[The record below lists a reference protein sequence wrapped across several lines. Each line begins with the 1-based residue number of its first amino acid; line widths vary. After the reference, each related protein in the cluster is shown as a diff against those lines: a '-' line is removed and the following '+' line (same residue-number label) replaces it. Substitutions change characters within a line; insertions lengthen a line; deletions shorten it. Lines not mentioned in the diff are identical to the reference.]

1 MAHEFFFFF
10 KNKMAHELNVT
21 LGINDIFWPY
31 NNNNNNNN
39 NPFGHCEHAKDEMNG
54 RQEKTNRNHK
64 SYIISIRNSKV
75 KNENKTFRWRKGLW
89 QNQVLVLHV

>member
-1 MAHEFFFFF
+1 MAHEF
-10 KNKMAHELNVT
+10 T

-39 NPFGHCEHAKDEMNG
+39 PFGYCEHAKDEMNG
-54 RQEKTNRNHK
+54 RYEKTNRNHK

-75 KNENKTFRWRKGLW
+75 KNENKTFRWRKGPW
-89 QNQVLVLHV
+89 QINQVLVLYV